1 MVHDWEKTRCC
12 GGGVARYGE
21 DTLLLRKHTVTE
33 NTCCTLRRKRDVME
47 RHVVKET
54 EAIDPL
60 LVQDA
65 DNPVIVCAGG
75 SNPGRDRGKGLF

>member
-1 MVHDWEKTRCC
+1 MVYMTEKTWCTLRSRQVVMRNKDMVHDWEKTRCC

-54 EAIDPL
+54 EAIDP
-60 LVQDA
+60 
-65 DNPVIVCAGG
+65 
-75 SNPGRDRGKGLF
+75 